1 LAGVAFAAFA
11 SVVWAEGEQMDD
23 VSRGQR
29 WIGAVL
35 RAQLID
41 RTLKTET
48 DVVLLNRS
56 GEGEIGDRLGHRGIY
71 ELDRAAGENETVSV
85 ED

>member
-1 LAGVAFAAFA
+1 
-11 SVVWAEGEQMDD
+11 MDD

-71 ELDRAAGENETVSV
+71 ELDRAAGEIGAAENDRGLRPFRVPAGWPTRRH
-85 ED
+85 